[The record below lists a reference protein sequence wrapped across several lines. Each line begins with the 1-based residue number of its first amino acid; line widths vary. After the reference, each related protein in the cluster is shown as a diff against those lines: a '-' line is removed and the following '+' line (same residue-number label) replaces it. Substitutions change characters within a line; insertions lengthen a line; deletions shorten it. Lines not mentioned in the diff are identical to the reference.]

1 MNTTASSA
9 GSTMST
15 GSPTELRTQPAQS
28 VCHMIV
34 NRADTAGDQPAF
46 MAPLNPGWRTITW
59 KEMYNQS
66 EELAAGLMSLG
77 VEREQ
82 RVGIASLTSFE
93 WVQAT
98 FAIWLSGGAT
108 TTIYAQTEPE
118 EASFIL
124 NDSKTVLLFAQDDQQ
139 VAKYKSQRSEL
150 PGVKHIINMEGPG
163 DGDWVLSMADLA
175 QRGRDYLRAHP
186 GSVRERALASTPDNL
201 ATLIYTSGTTGR
213 PKGVELLHR
222 NWAYEGAAMEALN
235 ILRPDDVQ
243 MLWLPL
249 AHSFGSVLLA
259 SQLQIGFVTAV
270 DGRVDKIVENLGS
283 VRPTVMASVPRIF
296 EKVHAKV
303 TGDVEHEGG
312 AKAKIA
318 NWAFKVGRHV
328 AEERAAGR
336 RPSAGLMAQYRVA
349 DKLVFSKIK
358 ARMGGRIR
366 YFVSGAAALS
376 TEVNWW
382 FQAAGMTIL
391 EGYGLTETSAATTVN
406 RPGRVG
412 IGTVGQPVPGTMI
425 KIADDGE
432 ILIKGPGVMR
442 GYHNRPDLTAEVFTD
457 GWFHTG
463 DIGYVDN
470 MGRVKITDRKK
481 DLVKTS
487 GGKYVAPSYIES
499 RYKGITKLAMY
510 MVVQAADR
518 NFVTALIALDP
529 DSLTAFAAQNGL
541 SGDFSTLAS
550 SPAVLAQ
557 IDREVEQL
565 NRGLNPWE
573 QVKKY
578 EVLNRALTIEAGE
591 ITPSLKIR
599 RAEVGKNFGSLI
611 DAMYT

>member
-1 MNTTASSA
+1 
-9 GSTMST
+9 
-15 GSPTELRTQPAQS
+15 
-28 VCHMIV
+28 
-34 NRADTAGDQPAF
+34 
-46 MAPLNPGWRTITW
+46 
-59 KEMYNQS
+59 
-66 EELAAGLMSLG
+66 
-77 VEREQ
+77 
-82 RVGIASLTSFE
+82 
-93 WVQAT
+93 
-98 FAIWLSGGAT
+98 
-108 TTIYAQTEPE
+108 
-118 EASFIL
+118 
-124 NDSKTVLLFAQDDQQ
+124 
-139 VAKYKSQRSEL
+139 
-150 PGVKHIINMEGPG
+150 MEGPG

-175 QRGRDYLRAHP
+175 KRGRDYLQSHP
-186 GSVRERALASTPDNL
+186 GAVRDKALATKPDNL

-222 NWAYEGAAMEALN
+222 NWAYEGAAMEALH

-243 MLWLPL
+243 LLWLPL

-270 DGRVDKIVENLGS
+270 DGRVDKIVENLS
-283 VRPTVMASVPRIF
+283 AVRPTIMASVPRIF

-318 NWAFKVGRHV
+318 NWAFSVGRHV

-336 RPSAGLMAQYRVA
+336 RPNAGLMAQYRIA

-412 IGTVGQPVPGTMI
+412 IGTVGQPVPGTMV

-432 ILIKGPGVMR
+432 IMIKGPGTMR

-499 RYKGITKLAMY
+499 RYKGITKIAMY

-518 NFVTALIALDP
+518 NYVTALIALDP
-529 DSLTAFAAQNGL
+529 DSLTAFAQQNGL
-541 SGDFSTLAS
+541 SGDFSSLAS
-550 SPAVLAQ
+550 LPAVAAQ
-557 IDREVEQL
+557 IEREVQQL

-578 EVLNRALTIEAGE
+578 EILNRALTIEAGE

-599 RAEVGKNFGSLI
+599 RAEISKNFGTLI